1 MTVLGHVDHGKTTL
15 LDAIRKSNKAAREA
29 GGITQS
35 IGASR
40 VKTKEGEFTFVDTP
54 GHAAFAKMRER
65 GAGLA
70 DIALLVVSST
80 EGIKPQTIEAIKYI
94 RELELPFIVVATKTD
109 LPSSNIEKARAQLEE
124 QGVLFE
130 GRGGDVPLV
139 SVSAK
144 KNEGVE
150 GLLEMIGLVASVNE
164 IMADSE
170 GELMAVV
177 IEVNKDQRGVVASV
191 VVRDG
196 KLQIGDNIIANK
208 IKGRVKGMFDEFGK
222 SVKFA
227 LPGEPVVIL
236 GFTEM
241 PEVGARVSSVQGSLH
256 PGRSGLSREEPRKD
270 VPEVGENEVPVV
282 VKAGSTG
289 SLEAILASIPKGV
302 VVVASGVGDVNDN
315 DVAFAKSAKARI
327 LVFEAKASGQVKK
340 LADTDGVVIEGYKII
355 YELIKGLE
363 EILTGKQGE
372 ITGRATVVQI
382 FPFGNKKVAGCKVEM
397 GKIVMGLKL
406 KLMREDKEVGEGKVV
421 SLRREKHE
429 IPLAKAGEE
438 CGIILSPNL
447 DFSPGDV
454 LLSAT
459 VAERSSLRGKS

>member
-1 MTVLGHVDHGKTTL
+1 MKELRAPIVTVLGHVDHGKTTL
-15 LDAIRKSNKAAREA
+15 LDVIRKSNKAAKEV

-35 IGASR
+35 IGAGQ

-65 GAGLA
+65 GAKLA
-70 DIALLVVSST
+70 DIALLVVSSA

-94 RELELPFIVVATKTD
+94 KEAELPFIVVATKTD
-109 LPSSNIEKARAQLEE
+109 LPSSNIEKTRAQLEE
-124 QGVLFE
+124 NGILFE

-144 KNEGVE
+144 NNEGIE

-164 IMADSE
+164 ITADSE
-170 GELMAVV
+170 GELSAVV
-177 IEVNKDQRGVVASV
+177 IEVNKDQRGVVVSV

-196 KLQIGDNIIANK
+196 KLQVGNDIVANK
-208 IKGRVKGMFDEFGK
+208 VKGRVKGMFDEFGK
-222 SVKFA
+222 SVKQA
-227 LPGEPVVIL
+227 LPGEPVVVL
-236 GFTEM
+236 GFAEM
-241 PEVGARVSSVQGSLH
+241 PEVGAEVGGVSKGTSADVESNQAGQ
-256 PGRSGLSREEPRKD
+256 RKD
-270 VPEVGENEVPVV
+270 IPEVGEGEVPVV

-302 VVVASGVGDVNDN
+302 VVVLGGVGDVNDS

-327 LVFEAKASGQVKK
+327 LVFEAKVSGQVKK
-340 LADTDGVVIEGYKII
+340 LADTDDVVIEEYKII
-355 YELIKGLE
+355 YELIKSLE
-363 EILTGKQGE
+363 EILTGKQGK
-372 ITGRATVVQI
+372 IKGKATIVQI
-382 FPFGNKKVAGCKVEM
+382 FPFGNKKVAGCRVEM
-397 GKIVMGLKL
+397 GEIAMGLKL

-429 IPLAKAGEE
+429 ITLAKAGEE
-438 CGIILSPNL
+438 CGIILAPNL

-454 LLSAT
+454 LLS
-459 VAERSSLRGKS
+459 VESK

>member
-1 MTVLGHVDHGKTTL
+1 MKELRAPIVTVLGHVDHGKTTL

-65 GAGLA
+65 GARLA

-94 RELELPFIVVATKTD
+94 RELKLPFIVVATKTD
-109 LPSSNIEKARAQLEE
+109 LPSTNIEKTRAQLEE

-144 KNEGVE
+144 KNEGIE
-150 GLLEMIGLVASVNE
+150 GLLEMTQLVASVNE
-164 IMADSE
+164 IMADPE

-177 IEVNKDQRGVVASV
+177 VEVNKDQRGVVASV
-191 VVRDG
+191 VIRDG
-196 KLQIGDNIIANK
+196 KLQIGDNIVANK

-222 SVKFA
+222 PVKQA
-227 LPGEPVVIL
+227 LPGEPVAIL

-241 PEVGARVSSVQGSLH
+241 PEVGAEVRRASKGIGASVENNQVGQ
-256 PGRSGLSREEPRKD
+256 RKD
-270 VPEVGENEVPVV
+270 VPEVGENEVPVI

-315 DVAFAKSAKARI
+315 DVAFAKSARARI
-327 LVFEAKASGQVKK
+327 LVFEAKASGQVKR
-340 LADTDGVVIEGYKII
+340 LADTDSVVIEEYRII
-355 YELIKGLE
+355 YELIKALE

-372 ITGRATVVQI
+372 ITGRATVVQV

-397 GKIVMGLKL
+397 GQIVMGLKL

-429 IPLAKAGEE
+429 IPVAKAGEE
-438 CGIILSPNL
+438 CGIILAPNL

-454 LLSAT
+454 LLST
-459 VAERSSLRGKS
+459 RT